1 MSNFLARSER
11 STEIFAWVMETGKS
25 ATQAEVKQVV
35 MSFNVQ
41 IGNFTCVVRSLARN
55 EENDD

>member
-1 MSNFLARSER
+1 
-11 STEIFAWVMETGKS
+11 METGKS

-41 IGNFTCVVRSLARN
+41 IGNFTCVVRSLGRN